1 MRRFALVVVF
11 LLAAGA
17 SARAEPLHEA
27 VDAYA
32 LFQSDVT
39 DLLRMDITDESHIGQ
54 ALALAARH
62 DPERL
67 ASGWIAYGAL
77 SAAQSP
83 AFVEGVRSR
92 VRAAGRTPVI
102 RQLRRDAA
110 YARNRP
116 PGSAEAIGLIL
127 SANAADNARL
137 ASAGQRFSGI
147 GNAYASL
154 TPHADSAAR
163 ETRNTNLRALAGAT
177 RQLDASVA
185 ARVHP
190 TVLSTAPLI
199 DPSAFGGRRFWD
211 ALGNRQSPTPP
222 AFTWRENA
230 NAAPFVNRM
239 LTLAGLYI
247 VDATSSEGARVREML
262 TDRRLG
268 ECLAGE
274 QLHLRQCASV
284 SATANEDAHCI
295 ARHDLAGPSACM
307 SLAVAP

>member
-1 MRRFALVVVF
+1 MRRFGLAVLL
-11 LLAAGA
+11 LLAAVA
-17 SARAEPLHEA
+17 PARAEPLHDA

-32 LFQSDVT
+32 LFQNDVT
-39 DLLRMDITDESHIGQ
+39 DLLSMDVTDESDIGQ

-67 ASGWIAYGAL
+67 TSGWIAYGAL

-92 VRAAGRTPVI
+92 VRAAGRAPVI

-116 PGSAEAIGLIL
+116 PGSAEAIGLML

-137 ASAGQRFSGI
+137 ASASQRFSGV
-147 GNAYASL
+147 GGAYASL

-177 RQLDASVA
+177 RQLDAGVA

-190 TVLSTAPLI
+190 TVLSAAPLI
-199 DPSAFGGRRFWD
+199 DPSAFGGGRFWD

-230 NAAPFVNRM
+230 NAPPAVNRM

-247 VDATSSEGARVREML
+247 VYATSSEGARVREML
-262 TDRRLG
+262 TDRRLS
-268 ECLAGE
+268 ECLVSE

-295 ARHDLAGPSACM
+295 ARHGLAGPSACM
-307 SLAVAP
+307 SLAAAP